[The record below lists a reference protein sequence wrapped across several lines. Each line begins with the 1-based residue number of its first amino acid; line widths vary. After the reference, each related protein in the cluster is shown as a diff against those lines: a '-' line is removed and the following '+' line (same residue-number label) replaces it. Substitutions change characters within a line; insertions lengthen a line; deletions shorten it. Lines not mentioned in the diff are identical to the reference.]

1 MKTRLF
7 AAAMLVTMVASLWM
21 PISASAQ
28 TGAGANQIAVRAQET
43 STGQIMV
50 DSVTAAQDG
59 WVVLYFMGNLDPLT
73 VVGLAPVHKGVNT
86 SVKVNI
92 DSALAD
98 PYPTLW
104 AVLHTDQGAVG
115 TFEWPGA
122 DEPVYQNGAPVMT
135 AFGTQAPAAVAAAPQ
150 ATAPVSAAGA
160 PKILPVAGGV
170 TLPVIWL
177 ALAILGAVLLVT
189 GLALSRARARG

>member
-1 MKTRLF
+1 
-7 AAAMLVTMVASLWM
+7 MLVTMVASLLM

-28 TGAGANQIAVRAQET
+28 TGAGVNQIAVRAQET
-43 STGQIMV
+43 NTGQIMV

-59 WVVLYFMGNLDPLT
+59 WVVLYFMSNLDPLT

-86 SVKVNI
+86 NVKVNI

-104 AVLHTDQGAVG
+104 AVLHADKGAVG

-122 DEPVYQNGAPVMT
+122 DEPVYQNGAPIMT

-150 ATAPVSAAGA
+150 APSPVAAAEA
-160 PKILPVAGGV
+160 PKILPVAGGL
-170 TLPVIWL
+170 TSPWSWL
-177 ALAILGAVLLVT
+177 APAALGAVLLAM

>member
-7 AAAMLVTMVASLWM
+7 ATTMLVTMVASLLM

-28 TGAGANQIAVRAQET
+28 TGAGVNQIAVGAQET
-43 STGQIMV
+43 NTGQIMV

-86 SVKVNI
+86 NVRVNI
-92 DSALAD
+92 DSGLAD

-122 DEPVYQNGAPVMT
+122 DVPVYQNGAPVMV
-135 AFGTQAPAAVAAAPQ
+135 AFGTQAPAVAAAPQ
-150 ATAPVSAAGA
+150 AAAPAAVAGA
-160 PKILPVAGGV
+160 PKILPVAGGL
-170 TLPVIWL
+170 TSPLSWL
-177 ALAILGAVLLVT
+177 APAALGAALLVA
-189 GLALSRARARG
+189 GLALSRVRARG

>member
-1 MKTRLF
+1 
-7 AAAMLVTMVASLWM
+7 MLVTMVASLLM

-28 TGAGANQIAVRAQET
+28 TGAGVNQIAVGAQET
-43 STGQIMV
+43 NTGQIMV

-73 VVGLAPVHKGVNT
+73 VVGLAPVHRGVNT
-86 SVKVNI
+86 NVKVNI

-104 AVLHTDQGAVG
+104 AVLHADQGAVR

-122 DEPVYQNGAPVMT
+122 DVPVYQNGAPVMT
-135 AFGTQAPAAVAAAPQ
+135 AFGTLAPAVVAAASQ
-150 ATAPVSAAGA
+150 AAAPVAAAGA

-170 TLPVIWL
+170 TWPWIWL
-177 ALAILGAVLLVT
+177 VLAALGAVLLAM
-189 GLALSRARARG
+189 GLALSRAKAQG

>member
-1 MKTRLF
+1 
-7 AAAMLVTMVASLWM
+7 MLVTMVASLLM

-28 TGAGANQIAVRAQET
+28 TGAGVNQIAVRAQET
-43 STGQIMV
+43 NTGQIMV

-59 WVVLYFMGNLDPLT
+59 WVVLYFMSNLDPLT

-86 SVKVNI
+86 NVKVNI

-104 AVLHTDQGAVG
+104 AVLHADKGAVG

-122 DEPVYQNGAPVMT
+122 DEPVYQNGAPIMT

-150 ATAPVSAAGA
+150 ALSPVAAEA
-160 PKILPVAGGV
+160 PKILPVAGGL
-170 TLPVIWL
+170 TSPWSWL
-177 ALAILGAVLLVT
+177 APAALGAVLLAM

>member
-1 MKTRLF
+1 MKVRLF
-7 AAAMLVTMVASLWM
+7 ATAMLVTTVASLLM

-28 TGAGANQIAVRAQET
+28 AGAGVNQIAVRAQET
-43 STGQIMV
+43 NTGQIMV

-73 VVGLAPVHKGVNT
+73 VVGLAHVHKGVNT
-86 SVKVNI
+86 NVKVNI
-92 DSALAD
+92 DTALSD

-104 AVLHTDQGAVG
+104 AVLHADQGAVG

-122 DEPVYQNGAPVMT
+122 DEPVYQNGAPVMA

-150 ATAPVSAAGA
+150 AAAPAAAAGA
-160 PKILPVAGGV
+160 PTILPVAGGL
-170 TLPVIWL
+170 TSPWSWL
-177 ALAILGAVLLVT
+177 ALAALGTALLVA
-189 GLALSRARARG
+189 GLALSCARARG

>member
-7 AAAMLVTMVASLWM
+7 ATAMLVTMVASLLM

-28 TGAGANQIAVRAQET
+28 TGAGVNQIAVRAQET
-43 STGQIMV
+43 TTGQIMV

-73 VVGLAPVHKGVNT
+73 VVGFAPVHTGVNT
-86 SVKVNI
+86 NVKVNI
-92 DSALAD
+92 DSGLAD

-104 AVLHTDQGAVG
+104 TVLHTDQGVVG

-122 DEPVYQNGAPVMT
+122 DVPVYQNGAPVMV

-150 ATAPVSAAGA
+150 AAAPVAAAGA
-160 PKILPVAGGV
+160 PKILPVAGGL
-170 TLPVIWL
+170 TSPWSWL
-177 ALAILGAVLLVT
+177 APAALGTALLVA